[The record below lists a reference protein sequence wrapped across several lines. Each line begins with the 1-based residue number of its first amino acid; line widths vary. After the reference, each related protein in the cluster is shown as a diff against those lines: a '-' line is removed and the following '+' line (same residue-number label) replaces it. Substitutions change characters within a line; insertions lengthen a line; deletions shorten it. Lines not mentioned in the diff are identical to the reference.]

1 MKKFGFWLVA
11 LLLIGLMAG
20 SVAASENY
28 KEVQKNEYWVS
39 WNGTANVTLIT
50 TVYSP
55 ESLLN
60 KTRES
65 IAQMGLENATKAFVA
80 EMAQRLSQEGYYLKN
95 ATGEIIG
102 YNSTGPLTTVIRG
115 QIPNF
120 ARYYSYGN
128 VWEITLD
135 LLRVADLAQI
145 DPTKMNGSMTLDNY
159 FIVHLPKGV
168 KITEVPSNYSAQSN
182 GSYVKINVKIV
193 NGTTV
198 YVHSI
203 IYFAKGVT
211 YGDIQK
217 IYGQPRAFII
227 QYKGRPG
234 VENYTTWLMRIYN
247 NITVQKNQTIFDSV
261 EEYIKPESYINYLK
275 FQITYQGVQ
284 TAEQGLFKKYA
295 GEFQGQGVAVK
306 GGNVRILNL
315 NSTGP
320 LVVKYHFILVN
331 FTREVNG
338 SYVYAYDP
346 KLELGNMQF
355 LNRLDAAINE
365 TKITKFILP
374 EGAKFTEL
382 PESINVDINGSRVI
396 MTVRKV
402 SDREVI
408 VKSQVY
414 LRYGTPL
421 KAYQELM
428 AKVPNRVEFKYTLT
442 ESGSSK
448 GICGPA
454 FVVGLALLPL
464 LLYRRRR

>member
-1 MKKFGFWLVA
+1 MRKFGFMVIA
-11 LLLIGLMAG
+11 LLFFGVLSGGVL
-20 SVAASENY
+20 ASDDY

-39 WNGTANVTLIT
+39 WNGSANVTLIT

-65 IAQMGLENATKAFVA
+65 IAQMGLENATKAFVTQ
-80 EMAQRLSQEGYYLKN
+80 MAQRLSQEGYYLKN

-102 YNSTGPLTTVIRG
+102 YNSTGPLTTIIRG
-115 QIPNF
+115 EIPNF
-120 ARYYSYGN
+120 AKYYSYGD

-135 LLRVADLAQI
+135 VLRVADLAQI
-145 DPTKMNGSMTLDNY
+145 DPTKMNGSMTLENY
-159 FIVHLPKGV
+159 FIVHLPKGA
-168 KITEVPSNYSAQSN
+168 KITEIPNNYSAQSN
-182 GSYVKINVKIV
+182 GSYIKIQVST

-203 IYFAKGVT
+203 IHFAKGVT
-211 YGDIQK
+211 YSDIQA
-217 IYGQPRAFII
+217 IYGQPRAFVI
-227 QYKGRPG
+227 QYKGKAG
-234 VENYTTWLMRIYN
+234 VENYTTWEMRIYN
-247 NITVQKNQTIFDSV
+247 NITVQENQTVFDSV

-284 TAEQGLFKKYA
+284 QAEQSLYQKYA
-295 GEFQGQGVAVK
+295 QSFQVQGVGVK
-306 GGNVRILNL
+306 SGSVKILNL

-320 LVVKYHFILVN
+320 LIVKYHFILTN
-331 FTREVNG
+331 FTHRING
-338 SYVYAYDP
+338 TYVYAYDP

-382 PESINVDINGSRVI
+382 PNDINIELNGSFVK
-396 MTVRKV
+396 MTVKKV
-402 SDREVI
+402 NDREVI
-408 VKSQVY
+408 VTSNVY
-414 LRYGTPL
+414 LRYGTPVN
-421 KAYQELM
+421 AYQTLM
-428 AKVPNRVEFKYTLT
+428 AKVPNRVEFKYTLSEK
-442 ESGSSK
+442 ESSN

-454 FVVGLALLPL
+454 LLVGLALLPL
-464 LLYRRRR
+464 LYRRRR